1 MGKKLNLIIVFC
13 MLFLGGYLTRHSVE
27 HQQLYIAAIANVLLY
42 VAGYCMGY
50 KNNRNK
56 D

>member
-13 MLFLGGYLTRHSVE
+13 MLF
-27 HQQLYIAAIANVLLY
+27 AAIANVLLY
-42 VAGYCMGY
+42 IAGYCMGY